1 MTKKDFQIQIM
12 FENLNVTMME
22 MGMCFSLHSFYQTRV
37 RSLSCLVSKSLT
49 ESVTAFVETWLR
61 WPLRVKIHAT
71 SFALPAI
78 VSFDSPVVDIGTKQ
92 KTCCWCRNKKKTFCW
107 GWFFTL
113 PSSSSLQN
121 IVRRKCFLQQ
131 NFYQTQQVKSLP
143 CLVTESAAL
152 LNFA

>member
-92 KTCCWCRNKKKTFCW
+92 KTCCWCRNKKTILLRLVFYSTFLLLLTEYCKKKM
-107 GWFFTL
+107 F
-113 PSSSSLQN
+113 SSA
-121 IVRRKCFLQQ
+121 KFLSDP
-131 NFYQTQQVKSLP
+131 TS
-143 CLVTESAAL
+143 
-152 LNFA
+152 